1 MVLTA
6 LRDSWYL
13 VYQVA
18 KRHGGED
25 GDHRDGAPAKFYSQQ
40 MKVKVLRKFKWKQQE
55 EKSESD
61 KMVTEIEL
69 LQILLTANESESE
82 LKEKKPWTLNEKVKR
97 WPMIRL
103 WFDMIRLWKE
113 VIV

>member
-1 MVLTA
+1 MKTVRGRRQEKPPEGSWTTSNFSHLKAASEICLVVTAGFFLGKVFVCLLNSVSVRPTVVLTA

-40 MKVKVLRKFKWKQQE
+40 MKVKVF
-55 EKSESD
+55 
-61 KMVTEIEL
+61 
-69 LQILLTANESESE
+69 
-82 LKEKKPWTLNEKVKR
+82 
-97 WPMIRL
+97 
-103 WFDMIRLWKE
+103 
-113 VIV
+113 